1 MSLELLS
8 REQAA
13 LLVIDL
19 QNAFCHKDG
28 TLGKSGLDTQHL
40 GSIVRPVRKVIEQCH
55 AAGVP
60 VLWTVQEH
68 FERDH
73 RRNRKRLPSH
83 TSKRKQVSALADS
96 WDARIIDQL
105 KDLVTTPS
113 YVISKHRFG
122 GFYETRLDIVLQQ
135 LGVTTLFVT
144 GLTTNACVET
154 TIREAYLRDY
164 DVIAIED
171 CISGV
176 NPEWE
181 QSAQQVWQQYFCITC
196 NSTEFSDWLT
206 RQAEPRPVA
215 LHHLLLMVSD
225 IEKSKDFYINTLG
238 FTERTDAKPLPD
250 GRPFIATRE
259 GLGLTAGGPGDM
271 QQLDHIA
278 FQIENVDATYERLKA
293 IGAEFPR
300 GPVGPGPYGKA
311 IYTKDP
317 DGNTLE
323 LFELDNGQ
331 AT

>member
-1 MSLELLS
+1 MSLELLQ
-8 REQAA
+8 RDKAA

-28 TLGKSGLDTQHL
+28 TLGKSGLDTDHL
-40 GSIVRPVRKVIEQCH
+40 SSVVPPLRSIIEQCH
-55 AAGVP
+55 ELDVP

-68 FERDH
+68 FEHDQ
-73 RRNRKRLPSH
+73 RRTRKRLPSH
-83 TSKRKQVSALADS
+83 TSKRKQVSALAGS
-96 WDARIIDQL
+96 WDAEIVDEL
-105 KDLVTTPS
+105 KDLVINPTF
-113 YVISKHRFG
+113 VVKKHRFG
-122 GFYETRLDIVLQQ
+122 AFYETRLDIVLQQ
-135 LGVTTLFVT
+135 LGVSVLFVT
-144 GLTTNACVET
+144 GVMTNASVET

-171 CISGV
+171 CIAGV

-181 QSAQQVWQQYFCITC
+181 ENAKHVWRHYLGITC
-196 NSTEFSDWLT
+196 QSHEFSAWLT
-206 RQAEPRPVA
+206 EQSEPRPVY

-225 IEKSKDFYINTLG
+225 IDRSKEFYLNTLG
-238 FTERTDAKPLPD
+238 FTERLDAKPLPD
-250 GRPFIATRE
+250 GRPFIATKE

-271 QQLDHIA
+271 QQLDHLA
-278 FQIENVDATYERLKA
+278 FEVRNVDAIYEKLLA

-323 LFELDNGQ
+323 LFET
-331 AT
+331 A